1 MENDEESLGLGICDI
16 SDRED
21 LYAPRFVSPQELED
35 AKERFQKID
44 PAIAKSS
51 LYLYQVELS
60 PGSVRISKK
69 LRQPR
74 TVREEIDI
82 YKAKMNYQSRESITL
97 WSKKSRSAMV
107 ARICSLDYSQMLS
120 DPKRPGA
127 MITLTYPKNWQ
138 EVVPTADQAKRHLR
152 LFRQRYKRAFGE
164 DLVGLWKQEWQR
176 RGACH
181 FHIFCV
187 PPINVAFTKWVSETW
202 NDIVSPTNPQESR
215 DHVGH
220 GTSVDYN
227 KGLRS
232 NDAKQ
237 VSVYFTKH
245 GSANFGNKE
254 YQNRPPE
261 LWVENG
267 SIGRMWGYWGL
278 TPLILKTEISKED
291 ALFVARTLRRWARAN
306 TVRRKTLVMRV
317 NKITGEITDRK
328 AMRHPRYFAGPLG
341 FVSVADG
348 SEMGSSLAKAIKA
361 CRR

>member
-1 MENDEESLGLGICDI
+1 MEIENELGICDI

-21 LYAPRFVSPQELED
+21 FYAPHFVLPQQLSD
-35 AKERFQKID
+35 
-44 PAIAKSS
+44 AIAQIQEMNHKEVQTS

-69 LRQPR
+69 IRQTR
-74 TVREEIDI
+74 TNRKEIDEH
-82 YKAKMNYQSRESITL
+82 KAKMNYESRKAITN
-97 WSKKSRSAMV
+97 WSKKSRAAMV

-127 MITLTYPKNWQ
+127 MITLTYPKSWQ
-138 EVVPTADQAKRHLR
+138 EVAPNAEQAKKHLK
-152 LFRQRYKRAFGE
+152 LFKQRYKRAFNE
-164 DLVGLWKQEWQR
+164 ELVGLWKQEWQR

-187 PPINVAFTKWVSETW
+187 PPTNVAFTKWVSETW
-202 NDIVSPTNPQESR
+202 SEIVSPSNQQEKR
-215 DHVGH
+215 DHLDY

-232 NDAKQ
+232 KDAKQ

-245 GSANFGNKE
+245 GSANFGDKE
-254 YQNRPPE
+254 FQNRPPE
-261 LWVENG
+261 LWIEHG

-278 TPLILKTEISKED
+278 SPVVIKAEISQSD
-291 ALFVARTLRRWARAN
+291 ALFISRTLRRWARAN
-306 TVRRKTLVMRV
+306 ATRRSTRVAKV
-317 NKITGEITDRK
+317 NKNTGEITYRK
-328 AMRHPRYFAGPLG
+328 AMRYPRYFAGPLG
-341 FVSVADG
+341 FVSVNDG
-348 SEMGSSLAKAIKA
+348 SVMGAKLARAIET

>member
-1 MENDEESLGLGICDI
+1 MEIEKELGIYDI

-21 LYAPRFVSPQELED
+21 LYTPRFVSPQQLED
-35 AKERFQKID
+35 AKDQFQKMD
-44 PAIAKSS
+44 PSIAKTS

-69 LRQPR
+69 LRHPR
-74 TVREEIDI
+74 TDRKEIDAH
-82 YKAKMNYQSRESITL
+82 KTKMNYQSREAITS

-120 DPKRPGA
+120 NPKRPGA
-127 MITLTYPKNWQ
+127 MITLTYPKTWE
-138 EVVPTADQAKRHLR
+138 EVAPTAQQAKRHLK
-152 LFRQRYKRAFGE
+152 LFKQRYKRAFNE
-164 DLVGLWKQEWQR
+164 ELVGLWKQEWQR

-202 NDIVSPTNPQESR
+202 NDIVGPSDQQENR
-215 DHVGH
+215 NHLDYGAR
-220 GTSVDYN
+220 VDYN

-232 NDAKQ
+232 KDAKQ
-237 VSVYFTKH
+237 VSIYFTKH
-245 GSANFGNKE
+245 GSANFGDKE

-261 LWVENG
+261 LWIESG

-278 TPLILKTEISKED
+278 SPIILKTEISQSD

-306 TVRRKTLVMRV
+306 SSRRSTLIAKI
-317 NKITGEITDRK
+317 NKRTGEITYRK
-328 AMRHPRYFAGPLG
+328 AMRYPRYFAGTLG
-341 FVSVADG
+341 FLSVNDG
-348 SEMGSSLAKAIKA
+348 SVMGATLAKAITA
-361 CRR
+361 CCR

>member
-1 MENDEESLGLGICDI
+1 MEEENELGIYDI

-21 LYAPRFVSPQELED
+21 LYAPRFVLPEQLEE
-35 AKERFQKID
+35 AKKQFQKMD
-44 PAIAKSS
+44 PVIAHSS
-51 LYLYQVELS
+51 LYIYQVELS
-60 PGSVRISKK
+60 PGSVRISKT

-74 TVREEIDI
+74 TSREEIE
-82 YKAKMNYQSRESITL
+82 KHKEKMNYQSRESITN

-138 EVVPTADQAKRHLR
+138 AVAPTAKQAKRHLR
-152 LFRQRYKRAFGE
+152 LFRQRYRRAFGE
-164 DLVGLWKQEWQR
+164 ELIGLWKQEWQQ

-187 PPINVAFTKWVSETW
+187 PPINVAFSKWVSTTW
-202 NDIVSPTNPQESR
+202 SSIVSPSDPAERQKHL
-215 DHVGH
+215 DYGA
-220 GTSVDYN
+220 SVDYN

-232 NDAKQ
+232 KDAKQ

-245 GSANFGNKE
+245 GSANFGDKE
-254 YQNRPPE
+254 YQNRPPD
-261 LWVENG
+261 LWLEQG

-278 TPLILKTEISKED
+278 APVIHKAELSQSD

-306 TVRRKTLVMRV
+306 GKRRKTTVAKI
-317 NKITGEITDRK
+317 NKETGEISFRK
-328 AMRHPRYFAGPLG
+328 AMRYPRYFAGPLG
-341 FVSVADG
+341 FVSVNDG
-348 SEMGSSLAKAIKA
+348 SVMGATLAKAIET
-361 CRR
+361 CLQ